1 MKKALILTWSGYQ
14 DHEVI
19 FPYFRLKGEDF
30 TTTLVGDKRDG
41 QGRIYGILGT
51 HMNCDVTYE
60 EFYANIDSFQN
71 DYDLMVIPG
80 GVKAL
85 EKLRQETK
93 VLDFINKWDSE
104 NKIIGST
111 CHGAQLLI
119 SAKITEGKN
128 ISGYYSIKDDI
139 NNSGATYINE
149 PVVKDQNII
158 SSPHYDYMGEWMEEI
173 INSHSKKY
181 S

>member
-1 MKKALILTWSGYQ
+1 MI
-14 DHEVI
+14 
-19 FPYFRLKGEDF
+19 
-30 TTTLVGDKRDG
+30 
-41 QGRIYGILGT
+41 
-51 HMNCDVTYE
+51 
-60 EFYANIDSFQN
+60 
-71 DYDLMVIPG
+71 IPG

-85 EKLRQETK
+85 EKLRQENK

-104 NKIIGST
+104 NKMIGST

-119 SAKITEGKN
+119 SAKVTKGKN

-149 PVVKDQNII
+149 PVVKDENII

-173 INSHSKKY
+173 INSHSKKN